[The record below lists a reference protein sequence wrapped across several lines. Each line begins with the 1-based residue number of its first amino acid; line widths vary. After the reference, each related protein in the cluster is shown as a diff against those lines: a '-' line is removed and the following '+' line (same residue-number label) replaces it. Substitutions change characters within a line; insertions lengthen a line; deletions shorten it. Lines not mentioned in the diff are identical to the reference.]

1 MANLNN
7 QSLDDTLQELLDD
20 ENKTSKPE
28 KNLTEKPKRGRKP
41 KAKTSDKLPDS
52 HSEEKTEEEK
62 TEEEKT
68 EEEKT
73 EEETLD
79 NSELDV
85 PEIIMDTS
93 EELQQNVE
101 LEESKNIEESKS
113 TEENFEPEV
122 VPYTSTD
129 FQPDIETPKSE
140 ITPHKIK
147 QSTDAN
153 NMFKEQSESHPD
165 TSNNIIGTTKIL
177 TKLTPMYRAKNDIF
191 RIRSY
196 QGLIKF
202 ISKPEGEFIKVEY
215 LRQGFGLCQSY
226 AKLQDVIEETPEVD
240 EF

>member
-28 KNLTEKPKRGRKP
+28 KSLTEKPKRGRKP

-52 HSEEKTEEEK
+52 HS
-62 TEEEKT
+62 EEKT